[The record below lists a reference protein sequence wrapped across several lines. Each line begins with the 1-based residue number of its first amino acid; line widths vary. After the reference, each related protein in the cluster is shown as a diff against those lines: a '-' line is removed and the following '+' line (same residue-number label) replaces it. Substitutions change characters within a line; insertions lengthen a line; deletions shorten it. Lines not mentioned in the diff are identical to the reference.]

1 MTDAL
6 LLPLPEPS
14 PADDVLQAQLARM
27 MGQAGATG
35 ADDFAMDAKAQ
46 LAKAL
51 VENAA
56 ALSDDYVKIEAYL
69 YWAWGD
75 ELAAPFLQRMLDNRL
90 RMNQGV
96 AKHFVDAIRALA
108 SIDNMDAKL
117 FGAFGKSKE

>member
-1 MTDAL
+1 MTDL
-6 LLPLPEPS
+6 LLPPPEPS
-14 PADDVLQAQLARM
+14 PADDVLQAQMARM
-27 MGQAGATG
+27 MGQSGAVG
-35 ADDFAMDAKAQ
+35 SDDFAMDAKAQ

-51 VENAA
+51 VDNAA

-75 ELAAPFLQRMLDNRL
+75 VLAAPFLQRMLSNRL
-90 RMNQGV
+90 RMNSGV

>member
-1 MTDAL
+1 MDE
-6 LLPLPEPS
+6 LLPLPDPV
-14 PADDVLQAQLARM
+14 ALDDALQAQLTRV
-27 MGQAGATG
+27 MGQAGAG
-35 ADDFAMDAKAQ
+35 ASDDYLMDAKAQ

-75 ELAAPFLQRMLDNRL
+75 ELAAPFLQRMLSNRL